1 MPDNGQASSRSRLR
15 TDPPVGRPLPRTD
28 LSDDVPALTRPR
40 PHTDPRDGFP
50 PSSRLRSLLD
60 QLRAR
65 LPRHWPPLATTLAVG
80 VGTAVSLAPGL
91 LPRTA
96 TAQAVLTAVT
106 VVVALGL
113 ARLVRL
119 AIRYLERRTPVV
131 APRTRR
137 LVFVATA
144 AGVLGSVVYAAR
156 WQHILRSAME
166 VAPTGPGYWVG
177 WASGATLLTV
187 TVVAVGRGCGRSLR
201 RIGWSRALVM
211 TVAASLPM
219 ALFAV
224 PAAANLADRTFAAA
238 NATADPG
245 LVRPVAVTRS
255 GSAESMVS
263 WSTLGREGQRFVTAG
278 PPGAVRVYI
287 GLRSAPDLATRA
299 ALAVRELDRAG
310 GFDRSDLVIA
320 VPTGSGWVDA
330 RALQGFGTRFGDDMA
345 VVALQYSYAPSW
357 ATFLFGRDAATDS
370 ARALFTAIEQ
380 HIATLPDPPRLHLYG
395 QSLGAFGGSAVFAGA
410 AEQNRRV
417 CSALWAGMPGG
428 GGPEPGAR
436 TAVLANTSDPVV
448 HWSLDLLWRP
458 PDLTAARRDAPTP
471 PWLPV
476 VGFLQTTADLMG
488 ALGAPPGHGHRYGT
502 DQGTALPGCDPA

>member
-1 MPDNGQASSRSRLR
+1 M
-15 TDPPVGRPLPRTD
+15 
-28 LSDDVPALTRPR
+28 
-40 PHTDPRDGFP
+40 
-50 PSSRLRSLLD
+50 
-60 QLRAR
+60 
-65 LPRHWPPLATTLAVG
+65 ATTLAVG
-80 VGTAVSLAPGL
+80 AGTAVSLAPGL

-96 TAQAVLTAVT
+96 AAQAVLTAVT
-106 VVVALGL
+106 VVVILGI
-113 ARLVRL
+113 ARLPGLV
-119 AIRYLERRTPVV
+119 IRYFAWRAPAATPR
-131 APRTRR
+131 ARR
-137 LVFVATA
+137 LVFAATA
-144 AGVLGSVVYAAR
+144 VGVLGAVVHAAR
-156 WQHILRSAME
+156 WQHTLRSAMD
-166 VAPTGPGYWVG
+166 VAPTGPGHWAG
-177 WASGATLLTV
+177 WAVGATLLTV
-187 TVVAVGRGCGRSLR
+187 ATVAVVRGCGRLLR

-211 TVAASLPM
+211 TVVAGLPM

-224 PAAANLADRTFAAA
+224 PAAVGWGDRTYAAA

-255 GSAESMVS
+255 GSAGSMVN

-287 GLRSAPDLATRA
+287 GLRSAPDLAARA

-330 RALQGFGTRFGDDMA
+330 RALHGVDTRFGGDVA

-357 ATFLFGRDAATDS
+357 ATFVFGRDAAAAS
-370 ARALFTAIEQ
+370 ARAVVTGVEQ
-380 HIATLPDPPRLHLYG
+380 HIATMPDPPRLHLYG
-395 QSLGAFGGSAVFAGA
+395 QSLGALGGSAVFAGA

-428 GGPEPGAR
+428 GGPAPGAR

-458 PDLTAARRDAPTP
+458 PDLTAARPDAPIP

-476 VGFLQTTADLMG
+476 VGFLQTTADLLG
-488 ALGAPPGHGHRYGT
+488 ALGAPPGHGHRYDT
-502 DQGTALPGCDPA
+502 DQGTALPGCGPA